1 MVFFSSQKK
10 IDFFSPVSIFC
21 AWSFGYLVLS
31 PFLAILFFNEYFNIL
46 TLTLVTISLFQTLV
60 VYLITPPFFDGFF
73 KNIVIIK
80 SKHIIDF
87 RFRLAFFSGII
98 LFLILLIDFGA
109 SFDANL
115 LEIGMSFR
123 RFLSTEGN
131 GIKYFILVKLLYF
144 MPIIYFAYKIY
155 YGFRLTTVDYMYFP
169 IALILS
175 LVLGSKGIFLSVL
188 LAPFLLYNY
197 FIKCIKIMHLFIFSL
212 CASLL
217 LLLYMYMTNL
227 LDTFESF
234 DFLFALSIIKSR
246 LDVLDNLNYFIEEFS
261 NGNLQPDYFYSFFS
275 APMQFIPR
283 NIYPE
288 KPQLFSSEITRI
300 IMPDVFYENV
310 TFDFSAIAEGVY
322 NFGLL
327 GFLIPG
333 MIIGIVL
340 KQINYYYEHGNKFFI
355 FSFVYLSFSGFPISL
370 FSSGFIAASSVI
382 FLPIN
387 LLLLIGI
394 YILCFKM
401 PKLKIV

>member
-1 MVFFSSQKK
+1 MVLFFLQKK

-31 PFLAILFFNEYFNIL
+31 PSFAILFFNEYFNIL
-46 TLTLVTISLFQTLV
+46 TLTFVTISLLETLV
-60 VYLITPPFFDGFF
+60 IYLIAPPVFGELF
-73 KNIVIIK
+73 KNIFIIK
-80 SKHIIDF
+80 SKNIIDF
-87 RFRLAFFSGII
+87 RFRLAFLGGII
-98 LFLILLIDFGA
+98 LFLFLLIDFGV
-109 SFDANL
+109 SFDTDL

-123 RFLSTEGN
+123 RFLSTDGN
-131 GIKYFILVKLLYF
+131 GLNYFILVKLLYF
-144 MPIIYFAYKIY
+144 LPIIYFAYKIN
-155 YGFRLTTVDYMYFP
+155 YGFRLTTVDYIYFP

-188 LAPFLLYNY
+188 LSPFLLYNY
-197 FIKCIKIMHLFIFSL
+197 FIKRIKIMQLFVFSL
-212 CASLL
+212 FTSILFL
-217 LLLYMYMTNL
+217 IFMYMTNL
-227 LDTFESF
+227 LSSFESF
-234 DFLFALSIIKSR
+234 DLLSALSIIKSR
-246 LDVLDNLNYFIEEFS
+246 LDVLDNLNYFIEAIL

-275 APMQFIPR
+275 APMQYIPR

-300 IMPDVFYENV
+300 IMPSVFYENV

-333 MIIGIVL
+333 MIIGFVL

-355 FSFVYLSFSGFPISL
+355 FSFVYLPFSGFPISL